1 MSQFHFS
8 PTPPNRADSARERED
23 MQRVR
28 NELAEMQDLLKNA
41 KKEMFEIQKQ
51 RLQSPSAGSRPQ
63 SVNSNKTFIYDKDD
77 APERPKTSGDKNIEK
92 NLGVE
97 TRSSGSSQEYIL
109 DTHKPPKPILKYD
122 RVYQNEK
129 SDEEMIKD
137 DAKDKNDNLNM
148 AIKIEFEVD
157 REELEDDQQT
167 NDLADETDNASSINP
182 NEMRSRSS
190 ASMLA
195 PDHETVQEEESVVS
209 SSSELKGSEEEQDYA
224 YPPKATQHM
233 KSKNRPPVLKRT
245 SRALPTKN
253 ILPSHPISPID
264 PAYLANHAMESK
276 RIAAV
281 KSGELFPPTLRKFD
295 KPRDAMLTCLSNLD
309 SSNWEQVMNGLQTFV
324 RLIRHHPEYVDSQI
338 HLMTIALSKHVK
350 NLRSQVARA
359 ACTVSNEFFETH
371 AKSLDQDGE
380 ELTASLLGR
389 SADTNKFLRS
399 DASKALEAMCEM
411 LPPSKVIAI
420 LTFRGAIHQNAAVR
434 CTTSKLLNQL
444 VHRVGCDRVFGM
456 KEDIR
461 DKLIMTAANLLMEGS
476 LDTRNYTKDIF
487 RQLSGHPAYSKL
499 LLEVIPP
506 NVYRNIE
513 KSLKSI

>member
-1 MSQFHFS
+1 MRS
-8 PTPPNRADSARERED
+8 
-23 MQRVR
+23 
-28 NELAEMQDLLKNA
+28 ELAEMQDQLKNA

-51 RLQSPSAGSRPQ
+51 RQQSPASRPQ
-63 SVNSNKTFIYDKDD
+63 SVNSNKTFIYDKDE
-77 APERPKTSGDKNIEK
+77 AMERPKTSGDRIME
-92 NLGVE
+92 NLEVE
-97 TRSSGSSQEYIL
+97 RRSSGSSQEYIQEKSNQSL
-109 DTHKPPKPILKYD
+109 KPILKYD
-122 RVYQNEK
+122 RMSTPSSRDGQNENISK
-129 SDEEMIKD
+129 IDEEMLKD
-137 DAKDKNDNLNM
+137 EENINKNKNDNLKM
-148 AIKIEFEVD
+148 AINIEFEVD

-167 NDLADETDNASSINP
+167 NDLADETDNASSINN
-182 NEMRSRSS
+182 NEIRARSS
-190 ASMLA
+190 ASLMV
-195 PDHETVQEEESVVS
+195 PDQETVQEEESMVS

-224 YPPKATQHM
+224 YPPKETLNM
-233 KSKNRPPVLKRT
+233 KSKNRPAVLKRT
-245 SRALPTKN
+245 SRSLPTKN

-264 PAYLANHAMESK
+264 PAYLVNHAMESK
-276 RIAAV
+276 RMAAV
-281 KSGELFPPTLRKFD
+281 KSSELFPPTLKKFD

-309 SSNWEQVMNGLQTFV
+309 SSNWEQVMNGLQNFV

-380 ELTASLLGR
+380 ELTAALLGR

-399 DASKALEAMCEM
+399 DATKALEAMCEM

-461 DKLIMTAANLLMEGS
+461 DKLILTAGNLLMEGS

-487 RQLSGHPAYSKL
+487 RQLSTHPAYSKL

-506 NVYRNIE
+506 STYRNIE